1 MNQSDAPL
9 VYLIGSLRNPNITAL
24 ANRIEAALPVRVF
37 DDWQCA
43 GEHADDAW
51 RDHEKARGHDYITSL
66 ERPAAK
72 HVFAFD
78 KKWIDASA
86 AVVLV
91 CPAGKSGHLEFGYSI
106 GRGKP
111 GFILLDDP
119 ERWDVMYQF
128 ADGVTDDPDELISR
142 LGFVLAK

>member
-24 ANRIEAALPVRVF
+24 ANSIEAAMPVRVF

-66 ERPAAK
+66 ARPAAK
-72 HVFAFD
+72 HVFSFD
-78 KKWIDASA
+78 KKWIARRRSPRGPSGRLPYSA
-86 AVVLV
+86 
-91 CPAGKSGHLEFGYSI
+91 PAWTM
-106 GRGKP
+106 P
-111 GFILLDDP
+111 
-119 ERWDVMYQF
+119 
-128 ADGVTDDPDELISR
+128 T
-142 LGFVLAK
+142 